1 MKTTS
6 SLRKLKVRQD
16 NLQVVRRGKRVY
28 IVIKKKKGQK
38 DFDNRFKARQG
49 G

>member
-28 IVIKKKKGQK
+28 VIIKKKKGEK
-38 DFDNRFKARQG
+38 DFDKRFKVKQG
-49 G
+49 Y

>member
-1 MKTTS
+1 MQTRS
-6 SLRKLKVRQD
+6 SLKKLKVRQD

-28 IVIKKKKGQK
+28 LVIKKKKGQK

>member
-6 SLRKLKVRQD
+6 SLRKLKVRKD

-28 IVIKKKKGQK
+28 LVIKKKKGEM

-49 G
+49 H

>member
-28 IVIKKKKGQK
+28 LVIKKKKGQK
-38 DFDNRFKARQG
+38 DFDKRFKSKQG
-49 G
+49 Y

>member
-6 SLRKLKVRQD
+6 SLRKLKVRQE
-16 NLQVVRRGKRVY
+16 NLQVVRRGKRIY
-28 IVIKKKKGQK
+28 LIIKKKKGVK

-49 G
+49 H